1 MKKTIIILIVLA
13 AIFTTCKK
21 EDRDEIFESRT
32 HRYLTGR
39 WQVDKIVINGIDST
53 QLLINNDSLC
63 TKWYFLFT
71 NRSYD
76 PLITRPFWY
85 DFNAK
90 GYNIGTWALQKNN
103 KELYISAGVKN
114 SNDTNIVNRWFF
126 KGVWEIKNINKNK
139 MTLNFKNDNVE
150 YEYNFYKYSDE

>member
-32 HRYLTGR
+32 HRYLTGSWR
-39 WQVDKIVINGIDST
+39 VNKIIINSIDST
-53 QLLINNDSLC
+53 NYLINNDSLC
-63 TKWYFLFT
+63 YAWQFSYTGQ
-71 NRSYD
+71 SYD
-76 PLITRPFWY
+76 PLIRRPFWY
-85 DFNAK
+85 YFNAK
-90 GYNIGTWALQKNN
+90 GYNKGTWELQKNN

-114 SNDTNIVNRWFF
+114 SNDHNIVNRWFISGLW
-126 KGVWEIKNINKNK
+126 KIKEINKNK

-150 YEYNFYKYSDE
+150 YEYSFYKTKDR